1 MSVVKTKFG
10 KTQTQRHPINW
21 FVVIMVVLFLLAA
34 FKLGEQAI
42 TYRELSQDRINA
54 EERLKAA
61 KEENEQLEK
70 EKQQLNNPEYV
81 EKLAREELGMT
92 KEGEMPYIYSKKSQ

>member
-1 MSVVKTKFG
+1 MSVVKHKFE
-10 KTQTQRHPINW
+10 KNQRRQINW
-21 FVVIMVVLFLLAA
+21 FVIIMIIMFLLAA

-42 TYRELSQDRINA
+42 TYRDLSQERIKA

-61 KEENEQLEK
+61 QEENDRLSQEKEQL
-70 EKQQLNNPEYV
+70 NDPEYI

-92 KEGEMPYIYSKKSQ
+92 KNGEIPYVYSKNK